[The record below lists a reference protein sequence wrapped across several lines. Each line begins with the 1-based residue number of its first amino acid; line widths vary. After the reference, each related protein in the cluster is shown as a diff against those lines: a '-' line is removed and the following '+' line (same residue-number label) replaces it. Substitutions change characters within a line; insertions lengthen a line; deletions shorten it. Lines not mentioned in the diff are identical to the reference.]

1 MFGPRQNRYERRS
14 QARARRV
21 QRRLEQ
27 VQRSR
32 GTRGA
37 PRSLRDQL
45 KAQSAPR
52 SRTRQL
58 ALFAVP
64 LLFGTLL
71 ASTVTATV
79 LRWWNEKPATLQSIA
94 VQGTERLTSEDV
106 AWATGL
112 ARGSLLHEIS
122 ETEVVRTVAAHPWIR
137 EARVAT
143 LPTGTLIIDVTEREA
158 RAVLRDDSG
167 LHFVDEDGIAF
178 AVVHLE
184 DEQVAAR
191 LPLIVG
197 NDSIAAS
204 RRQGMTIAAR
214 LAEMALPGFARDDAP
229 HRGLILELPSADDA
243 RRGWV
248 LRGEQGPEVILG
260 SDDVAVVTGRLD
272 RLDRLLE
279 ADLGALE
286 AVTAI
291 DLRFAGQAV
300 LRKTSTSR

>member
-1 MFGPRQNRYERRS
+1 MS
-14 QARARRV
+14 
-21 QRRLEQ
+21 
-27 VQRSR
+27 
-32 GTRGA
+32 
-37 PRSLRDQL
+37 
-45 KAQSAPR
+45 
-52 SRTRQL
+52 
-58 ALFAVP
+58 

-71 ASTVTATV
+71 ASTVTAAF

-112 ARGSLLHEIS
+112 ARGSRLDEIS
-122 ETEVVRTVAAHPWIR
+122 EPELMRTVTTHPWIR
-137 EARVAT
+137 EARVAA

-167 LHFVDEDGIAF
+167 VHFVDEEGIAF
-178 AVVHLE
+178 AVVQLE
-184 DEQVAAR
+184 DEQAAAR
-191 LPLIVG
+191 LPLLVG

-204 RRQGMTIAAR
+204 RQQGLTIAAR
-214 LAEMALPGFARDDAP
+214 LAELALPGFAREDAP
-229 HRGLILELPSADDA
+229 HRGLILQLPSANEA
-243 RRGWV
+243 RKGWV

-260 SDDVAVVTGRLD
+260 SDDVEVVTNRLD
-272 RLDRLLE
+272 RLERLLE
-279 ADLGALE
+279 ADLGELE